1 MKPLFS
7 FETDYDIHT
16 FIAMAR
22 ALRMTVRKK
31 HSKRSQIF
39 GLGVAALGVSSIILW
54 GPKLLT
60 IAAIAVIIL
69 ALLFEDRLNARFA
82 MKRMLSG
89 MERARSDFYEDRY
102 VSATDIGTTEWH
114 YDKIKAIAEDKV
126 YFVFIFGESHT
137 QAYDKRKMSGG
148 TADAFR
154 RFIVQKTG
162 LNVQRI
168 LSIACREKTA
178 YNNLYYK

>member
-1 MKPLFS
+1 MQPLFS
-7 FETDYDIHT
+7 FETDYDMNT
-16 FIAMAR
+16 FMAMAR

-31 HSKRSQIF
+31 HSKRSLIF
-39 GLGVAALGVSSIILW
+39 GLGVAALGVASIIMW

-60 IAAIAVIIL
+60 VAAIAVILL
-69 ALLFEDRLNARFA
+69 ALLFQDRLNAWFA

-89 MERARSDFYEDRY
+89 MERARSDFYEARY
-102 VSATDIGTTEWH
+102 VSAPDIGTPEWP

-126 YFVFIFGESHT
+126 YFFFIFSESHT

-148 TADAFR
+148 TADVYR
-154 RFIVQKTG
+154 KFIVQKTN

-168 LSIACREKTA
+168 
-178 YNNLYYK
+178 

>member
-1 MKPLFS
+1 MEKEYDFSNARKQPLFS
-7 FETDYDIHT
+7 FETDYDMNT
-16 FIAMAR
+16 FMAMAR

-31 HSKRSQIF
+31 HSKRSLVF
-39 GLGVAALGVSSIILW
+39 GLGVAALGVASIIMW

-60 IAAIAVIIL
+60 IAAIAVILL
-69 ALLFEDRLNARFA
+69 ALLFQDRLNAWFA

-89 MERARSDFYEDRY
+89 MERAQSDFYEDRY

-126 YFVFIFGESHT
+126 YFIFIFSESHT

-148 TADAFR
+148 TGADFR
-154 RFIVQKTG
+154 DFIMQKTG
-162 LNVQRI
+162 LNVQRM
-168 LSIACREKTA
+168 
-178 YNNLYYK
+178 

>member
-7 FETDYDIHT
+7 FETDYDIHA

-69 ALLFEDRLNARFA
+69 ALLFEDR
-82 MKRMLSG
+82 
-89 MERARSDFYEDRY
+89 Y

-114 YDKIKAIAEDKV
+114 YDKIKAIVEDKV